1 MYTYIDGFI
10 NYLQVEK
17 NVSRHTL
24 ESYQRD
30 LFQGVDIFAYL
41 AGKKD
46 THLKPEDINYP
57 LVRAYLSKLHRD
69 GLARTSINRKLACW
83 RSFFRFLSREG
94 LINGNP
100 LARVNS
106 LRLEKR
112 LPSFLFE
119 EDCQMLVEIPSKKD
133 PLELRDRA
141 LLETLYASGMRVSEL
156 VKLNMRELDLQA
168 RYIRLLGKRGKE
180 RIVPV
185 GFPAA
190 ESLQRYLDAGRPL
203 LEERGKPA
211 GEAVFLNRYGSRL
224 SARGVRKIINKYV
237 RLSCL
242 GRHVN
247 PHMMRH
253 SFATHLLDR
262 GADIRVV
269 QELLGHARLSTTQVY
284 THVTREKLKQ
294 VYQQTHPRA

>member
-1 MYTYIDGFI
+1 MYTYIDIFI
-10 NYLQVEK
+10 NYLQAEK
-17 NVSRHTL
+17 NVSKHTL

-30 LFQGVDIFAYL
+30 LFQGVDFFAHL
-41 AGKKD
+41 LGKKD
-46 THLKPEDINYP
+46 AHIKPEDINYP
-57 LVRAYLSKLHRD
+57 LVRDYLSKLHRD
-69 GLARTSINRKLACW
+69 RLARTSINRKLASW
-83 RSFFRFLSREG
+83 RSFFRFLCREG
-94 LINGNP
+94 IITGNP

-119 EDCQMLVEIPSKKD
+119 EDCRTLVETPSKND
-133 PLELRDRA
+133 LLDLRDRA

-156 VKLNMRELDLQA
+156 VNLNTGELDLSV

-203 LEERGKPA
+203 LAARGKPA
-211 GEAVFLNRYGSRL
+211 GQAVFLNKYGNRL
-224 SARGVRKIINKYV
+224 SARGVRKIINKHV

-253 SFATHLLDR
+253 SFATHLLDG

-269 QELLGHARLSTTQVY
+269 QELLGHARLSTTQIY

-294 VYQQTHPRA
+294 VYQQAHPRA

>member
-17 NVSRHTL
+17 NVSTHTL

-30 LFQGVDIFAYL
+30 LFQGVDFFARL
-41 AGKKD
+41 LGKKD
-46 THLKPEDINYP
+46 AHLKPEDIKYP

-69 GLARTSINRKLACW
+69 GLARTSINRKLASW
-83 RSFFRFLSREG
+83 RSFFRFLSREE
-94 LINGNP
+94 IITDNP

-106 LRLEKR
+106 LRLGKR

-119 EDCQMLVEIPSKKD
+119 EDCRTLLETPSKND
-133 PLELRDRA
+133 PLDLRDRA
-141 LLETLYASGMRVSEL
+141 LLEILYASGMRVSEL
-156 VKLNMRELDLQA
+156 VKLNTGELDLPA
-168 RYIRLLGKRGKE
+168 RYIRLLGKGGKE
-180 RIVPV
+180 RIMPV

-190 ESLQRYLDAGRPL
+190 ESLQLYLDAGRPL

-211 GEAVFLNRYGSRL
+211 SQAVFLNRYGNRL
-224 SARGVRKIINKYV
+224 SVRGVRKIINKYV

-247 PHMMRH
+247 PHLMRH

-294 VYQQTHPRA
+294 VYRQAHPRA